1 MQADNWNI
9 DLFKQYESGL
19 IHPLQRTDGVCLSGP
34 TREQMEAGVPGAE
47 LRDREWEERGEESWD
62 RKLSAEVTVM

>member
-1 MQADNWNI
+1 MECVCI
-9 DLFKQYESGL
+9 
-19 IHPLQRTDGVCLSGP
+19 CLSGP

-47 LRDREWEERGEESWD
+47 LRDREWEEGGEESWD